1 MTRLAWLIYVP
12 LQILWLPFSVL
23 GGLFAYK
30 TPGAS
35 RNLLCWALGLVRW
48 RRGARLYIVQE
59 DQPCCE

>member
-30 TPGAS
+30 HLDKPEA
-35 RNLLCWALGLVRW
+35 WVDAD
-48 RRGARLYIVQE
+48 RG
-59 DQPCCE
+59 